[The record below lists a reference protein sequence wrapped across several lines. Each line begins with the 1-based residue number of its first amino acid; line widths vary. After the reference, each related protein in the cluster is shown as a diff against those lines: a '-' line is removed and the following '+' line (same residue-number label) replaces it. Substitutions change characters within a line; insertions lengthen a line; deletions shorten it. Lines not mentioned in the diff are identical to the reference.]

1 MLAIRAAIIALST
14 IPLLAACGSDSI
26 AALPPGTSSGTPSG
40 PTLPVPATLWSPPA
54 GSTPLQ
60 GSYLYV
66 DMDTGFTP
74 GVTYPHTIVASPL
87 NFSVSVVRGTLTVSA
102 SDSTA
107 PLVVRGVF
115 TTMLGHDQLDDGYYD
130 ELRGAADANPLRGS
144 LDVTLNTRACTSV
157 TGWFVVDHS
166 FYFNGR
172 LTALDL
178 RFEQRCP
185 GFTAPMHGKLHW

>member
-1 MLAIRAAIIALST
+1 
-14 IPLLAACGSDSI
+14 AACGSDSI

-66 DMDTGFTP
+66 DMDASFTP
-74 GVTYPHTIVASPL
+74 GVTYPRTIVATL
-87 NFSVSVVRGTLTVSA
+87 LDFTVLARDGTLTISA
-102 SDSTA
+102 SDSA
-107 PLVVRGVF
+107 ASLVVHGVF
-115 TTMLGHDQLDDGYYD
+115 ATMLGHLQLDEGYYD
-130 ELRGAADANPLRGS
+130 GLREAANANPLRGS
-144 LDVTLNTRACTSV
+144 LDVMLNTRACTSV

-185 GFTAPMHGKLHW
+185 GFTAPMHGKLHWTENLT